1 MSTNEVLRKDATS
14 DARVDTRPIPLG
26 LRQTDRPPNR
36 VALSATA
43 RRNLLPFAR
52 EPMPP
57 CSSSPARLGF

>member
-57 CSSSPARLGF
+57 CSSSPGRPGF